1 MKNENAFLPAILI
14 PVFRHGEACRTVVN
28 SISSLCREQKIPVI
42 LVDDGNDKETK
53 ALLQKIVLENADFT
67 ELVSLPKNGGKGAA
81 FEEGIFFAEARGF
94 SHVLQ
99 MDADAQHDS
108 SRSAFFLDR
117 ARAHPDAL
125 ICGYPEYDESAP
137 QHRKGAHRFANWW
150 CAVVTW
156 EKGIVDSL
164 CGFRVYPVKET
175 AKLVRQKSL
184 DKRMGFD
191 IDILIRLIWRGVPFE
206 FYGVK
211 VTYPVDGISNFRAF
225 RDNVRISWVFTKF
238 FFGMCV
244 RIPLFVWRKIRSKNR
259 AKK

>member
-1 MKNENAFLPAILI
+1 MSEAIKKAILI
-14 PVFRHGEACRTVVN
+14 PVYNHGKACIGVVD
-28 SISSLCREQKIPVI
+28 SIAEYCRENDAKII
-42 LVDDGNDKETK
+42 LVDDGNKSDTKECLCQIANK
-53 ALLQKIVLENADFT
+53 HKDLVVLLALAEN
-67 ELVSLPKNGGKGAA
+67 KGKGEA
-81 FEEGIFFAEARGF
+81 FRIGLLKAKELGF
-94 SHVLQ
+94 THVLQ
-99 MDADAQHDS
+99 LDADGQHDS
-108 SRSAFFLDR
+108 SRLSFFFDR
-117 ARAHPDAL
+117 AKENPDAL